1 LNKYLINRTKR
12 KNLIFFVV
20 IFFVGLAA
28 GTSRAEWV
36 AYNDNL
42 PEPGDSTAA
51 NVTGWTIHNNDR
63 AHSTG
68 RLKNFETGSQ
78 ATMPAVTFTMGNAG
92 LSVSSGSSG
101 GNPIEGT
108 EAYEIFHNIVDFGP
122 NLINYGSSGWWV
134 EMEFTGLD
142 PAKTYSFVGTAV
154 RARTYPS
161 RITLFTISGADS
173 YVNNSSDGI
182 VERSENESKLLAGN
196 NSVTGYVVRWDDI
209 MPSAGGSFKIRAE
222 ATTESEYGRAYPFG
236 GFMLEELGKAGNRPP
251 EVDAGDYDSLTWPNN
266 ILRLSPIIEDDDPCD
281 VGIMTIKWSK
291 LSGPGTVTF
300 EPGDD
305 IADPCAIFSEPGN
318 YVLQLQAWDE
328 VPQLGSS
335 SLAITIIEP
344 LLGDLDGN
352 NRVNWHDIVLF
363 AAQWLGAP
371 RSPADLNARD
381 GVNMADFAILAEN
394 WLEGEGAILVINELL
409 ARNDFGATDPQGEHE
424 DWIEIYNS
432 GEEAINIGGMYLT
445 DNLSEPAMWRIPNE
459 DPSATI
465 ISPGGYILIWAD
477 NDINDAGLHAG
488 FQLDADSDEIGLFDT
503 DGTTLL
509 DSVIFGD
516 QTPDVSYGRDPDAT
530 SNLVTLNPTPG
541 VSNNGSYLAVVA
553 DTKFSHDRGFYDA
566 PFDAEIT
573 CETPGAIICY
583 TIDGSTPTTTH
594 GLIYS
599 PASSITIS
607 TTTCLRAM
615 AFRPG
620 WKSTNVDTHTHIFL
634 EDVIKQAT
642 NPATGSQVAPPG
654 YPSSWGSVT
663 GDYQVDPDVVGQNGS
678 DRFNGLYA
686 NTIIDDLKS
695 APTISLVMDKD
706 DWFGSKGI
714 YINQSQDG
722 TERVASI
729 EYIDPNTKDEF
740 QVNCAIAMQGGVSG
754 GGTSLQRW
762 KSFKLSMRPRFKI
775 QTDDLKATG
784 GPPKLNFKLFADSPV
799 DRHNTFVLDG
809 VLNHSWL
816 HPGSDQRDTALYVQ
830 DQYVADLHNAMGGQ
844 SPHGSYAHIYINGLY
859 WGMYYIHERPDH
871 AWAAEMFGANEDEYD
886 AIKHSTSY
894 IINDGGGPGS
904 GTARANF
911 NAMVNTANAV
921 QSDPTNLAKY
931 EALCNKLDV
940 DNFIT
945 YLLAN
950 CFCGNHDWP
959 QKNWYA
965 THRNHPDGRWR
976 FHSWDAE
983 HTLEG
988 GNDVGES
995 PSDIHNKLD
1004 GNAEYRMRFADHV
1017 HQYFFNGGPLSYPA
1031 AAQIYRKR
1039 INQIDRTIVGES
1051 ARWGDN
1057 RRTKPYTREDWL
1069 KTANG
1074 KLSSFLPGRSNSVLN
1089 TLKSANLYPSIS
1101 APVFGI
1107 NGVNQHGGHVETNSQ
1122 LTMTASGT
1130 IWYSLNGADPRIAGG
1145 AVNTSGA
1152 SLYTGPVTLT
1162 KSTHVQARVLSGG
1175 TWSALNEAVFAV
1187 GPVAENLRI
1196 TEIMYNPQNINI
1208 LSDPNTEFI
1217 ELKNIG
1223 TQTINLNYASFTNG
1237 IDFTFPDMDL
1247 APNEYILVVEDIDA
1261 FTNKYGPDLNIAGE
1275 YFGSLN
1281 NGGERIELLDAAGS
1295 RIHDFKYSDGWFP
1308 ITDGM
1313 DFSLVVIDSLNTD
1326 PSLWSDKST
1335 WRPSTAPGGSPGA
1348 DNAGQPPEIGGVV
1361 INEILAHSHA
1371 EAPDWIELYNTN
1383 GHAIN
1388 ISGWFLSDDEQDL
1401 KKYEI
1406 ADTTIIE
1413 PYGYIVFYED
1423 LHFGN
1428 PAGPGSHRPFGL
1440 SENGET
1446 LYLNSGSD
1454 GELTGYSDIEKFGA
1468 SATGV
1473 SFGRYLKSTGSYN
1486 FVATSE
1492 ITPGGANAYPKVGP
1506 VVINEIM
1513 YNPPFSGDS
1522 EYIEL
1527 LNISDSPVV
1536 LYDSITSEPWRFTD
1550 DPDNPGIEFFFPTD
1564 SPVTLGSRE
1573 YLLLVSDSA
1582 AFDARYNIPAGMQVF
1597 EWPAGRLDN
1606 AGEKIQLSMPGDV
1619 DIQGRRQWIRVD
1631 RVTYSDG
1638 SHPIDTDPWP
1648 VEPDGIGYS
1657 LSRINPA
1664 EYGNDPVNWQAEIPS
1679 PGRGGS
1685 RTARTEFAG
1694 PFTSESILLHRVV
1707 FSENYST
1714 EFKLM
1719 DKRETRRTDWYYVR
1733 VVQSNGSLAWSS
1745 PIWLESSS

>member
-1 LNKYLINRTKR
+1 MVDLNSYYRTCCLKKDLINRTKR

-20 IFFVGLAA
+20 IFFVGLAV
-28 GTSRAEWV
+28 GTTRAEWV

-68 RLKNFETGSQ
+68 WLKNFETGSEVL
-78 ATMPAVTFTMGNAG
+78 MPTVTFTMGSAG
-92 LSVSSGSSG
+92 LGVSSGSSG

-108 EAYEIFHNIVDFGP
+108 QAYEIFHDIVDLGP

-134 EMEFTGLD
+134 EIEFTGLD

-154 RARTYPS
+154 RARTYPD

-182 VERSENESKLLAGN
+182 VERSENQSKMLAGN
-196 NSVTGYVVRWDDI
+196 NSVTGYVIRWDDI
-209 MPSAGGSFKIRAE
+209 MPSPGGSFKIRAE
-222 ATTESEYGRAYPFG
+222 AAPESEGGSAYPFG

-251 EVDAGDYDSLTWPNN
+251 EVDAGNYDSLTWPNN
-266 ILRLSPIIEDDDPCD
+266 ILQLSPIIEDDDPCD

-300 EPGDD
+300 EPADD
-305 IADPCAIFSEPGN
+305 IADPCAIFSEPGD
-318 YVLQLQAWDE
+318 YVLYLQAWDE
-328 VPQLGSS
+328 VPHLESS
-335 SLAITIIEP
+335 SVAITIIEP
-344 LLGDLDGN
+344 LMGDLDGN
-352 NRVNWHDIVLF
+352 NRVNWQDVVLF
-363 AAQWLGAP
+363 AAQWLGP
-371 RSPADLNARD
+371 QRSPADLNARD
-381 GVNMADFAILAEN
+381 GVNIADFAILAEN

-409 ARNDFGATDPQGEHE
+409 ARNDFGLTDPQGQRE

-432 GEEAINIGGMYLT
+432 GQEAISIGGMYLT
-445 DNLSEPAMWRIPNE
+445 DDLSEPAMWRIPNE
-459 DPSATI
+459 DPLATT

-477 NDINDAGLHAG
+477 NDTADAGLHAN
-488 FQLDADSDEIGLFDT
+488 FQLDSDAGDEIGLFDT
-503 DGTTLL
+503 DGATLL
-509 DSVIFGD
+509 DSVVFGN

-541 VSNNGSYLAVVA
+541 ASNNGSYLAVVA

-566 PFDAEIT
+566 PFDVQIT

-583 TIDGSTPTTTH
+583 TIDGSTPTESH
-594 GLIYS
+594 GIIYN
-599 PASSITIS
+599 PASLIRIS

-615 AFRPG
+615 AFLPG
-620 WKSTNVDTHTHIFL
+620 WKSTNVDTHTYIFL
-634 EDVIKQAT
+634 GDVIKQAT

-663 GDYQVDPDVVGQNGS
+663 GDYQVDPDVVGQNGT
-678 DRFNGLYA
+678 DRFGGLYA

-706 DWFGSKGI
+706 DWFGNKGI

-729 EYIDPNTKDEF
+729 EYIDPNTKGEF
-740 QVNCAIAMQGGVSG
+740 QVNCAIAMQGGVTG

-762 KSFKLSMRPRFKI
+762 KSFKLSMRPRFKTL
-775 QTDDLKATG
+775 TDDLKVTG

-799 DRHNTFVLDG
+799 NRHNTFVLDG

-816 HPGSDQRDTALYVQ
+816 HRDSAPQRDTALYVQ
-830 DQYVADLHNAMGGQ
+830 DQYVADLHNAMGGY

-859 WGMYYIHERPDH
+859 WGMYYTHERPDH
-871 AWAAEMFGANEDEYD
+871 AWAAEMFGGNEDEYD
-886 AIKHSTSY
+886 AIKHNSGGV
-894 IINDGGGPGS
+894 INNGIGGS
-904 GTARANF
+904 ATANY
-911 NAMVNTANAV
+911 NSMVSAANAV
-921 QSDPTNLAKY
+921 QSDPGNLAKY
-931 EALCNKLDV
+931 DALTQKLDV

-950 CFCGNHDWP
+950 WFCGNEDWP

-983 HTLEG
+983 HTVEG
-988 GNDVGES
+988 GINIGPS
-995 PSDIHNKLD
+995 PSDIHSKLD
-1004 GNAEYRMRFADHV
+1004 GNAEYRMRFADHI
-1017 HQYFFNGGPLSYPA
+1017 HQYFFNGGVLSYPA
-1031 AAQIYRKR
+1031 VAELYEKR

-1057 RRTKPYTREDWL
+1057 RRSTPYTREDWL

-1074 KLSSFLPGRSNSVLN
+1074 KLSSFFPGRSNSVLN
-1089 TLKSANLYPSIS
+1089 TLKNANLYPSVS

-1107 NGVNQHGGHVETNSQ
+1107 NGVNQHGGHVQTNST

-1130 IWYSLNGADPRIAGG
+1130 IFYSLNGADPRLAGG
-1145 AVNTSGA
+1145 AVNVSAASG
-1152 SLYTGPVTLT
+1152 YTGPVALT
-1162 KSTHVQARVLSGG
+1162 KSTHVRSRVLIGS
-1175 TWSALNEAVFAV
+1175 TWSALNEAIFAV

-1196 TEIMYNPQNINI
+1196 TEIMYNPQNTNV
-1208 LSDPNTEFI
+1208 LTDPNTEFI

-1223 TQTINLNYASFTNG
+1223 SQNINLNFVSFTNG
-1237 IDFTFPDMDL
+1237 VDFTFPDMDL
-1247 APNEYILVVEDIDA
+1247 APGEYILVVEDIDA
-1261 FTNKYGPDLNIAGE
+1261 FTNKYGPSLNIAGE

-1295 RIHDFKYSDGWFP
+1295 IIHDFKYSDGWFT

-1313 DFSLVVIDSLNTD
+1313 DFSLVVIDPLNTD
-1326 PSLWSDKST
+1326 PSVYSDKST
-1335 WRPSTAPGGSPGA
+1335 WRPSTAPGGSPGS
-1348 DNAGQPPEIGGVV
+1348 DNAGQAPEIGGVV

-1388 ISGWFLSDDEQDL
+1388 IGGWFLSDDEQNL

-1406 ADTTIIE
+1406 PDVTIME
-1413 PYGYIVFYED
+1413 PYGYVVFYED

-1428 PAGPGSHRPFGL
+1428 ASSSLGMKMFLHPEPHYPLFTLSHIAPPLFTLSGDEGFGL

-1454 GELTGYSDIEKFGA
+1454 GELTGYSDIEKFDA

-1473 SFGRYLKSTGSYN
+1473 SFGKYLKSTGSYN
-1486 FVATSE
+1486 FVAMSE

-1506 VVINEIM
+1506 LIINEIM
-1513 YNPPFSGDS
+1513 YNPPFEGDS
-1522 EYIEL
+1522 EYVEL
-1527 LNISDSPVV
+1527 LNISDMPVV
-1536 LYDSITSEPWRFTD
+1536 LYDPVTAEPWRFTD
-1550 DPDNPGIEFFFPTD
+1550 DPNNPGIDFFFPTD
-1564 SPVTLGSRE
+1564 SPVTLEAGE

-1582 AFDARYNIPAGMQVF
+1582 AFYARYGIPAGVQVF
-1597 EWPAGRLDN
+1597 EWPAGKLNN

-1619 DIQGRRQWIRVD
+1619 DTQGLRYWIRVD
-1631 RVTYSDG
+1631 RLTYSDG
-1638 SHPIDTDPWP
+1638 SHPAAPGETDPWP
-1648 VEPDGIGYS
+1648 AEPDGNGYS

-1679 PGRGGS
+1679 PG
-1685 RTARTEFAG
+1685 
-1694 PFTSESILLHRVV
+1694 
-1707 FSENYST
+1707 
-1714 EFKLM
+1714 
-1719 DKRETRRTDWYYVR
+1719 
-1733 VVQSNGSLAWSS
+1733 LANH
-1745 PIWLESSS
+1745 